1 MEPYAAKENTMN
13 VWQKLFGP
21 KKNMSRASEPEDSS
35 SAETIMGFAVL
46 GLLAAGFIGLSK
58 ALSMNSGSSV
68 LLCLLGSVVAFS
80 AVIYIYFG
88 KR

>member
-1 MEPYAAKENTMN
+1 MN
-13 VWQKLFGP
+13 VWHKLFGP
-21 KKNMSRASEPEDSS
+21 KKIMSRTSEPEGSS
-35 SAETIMGFAVL
+35 SAETIVGFAVL

-68 LLCLLGSVVAFS
+68 LLCLLGSVAAFG